1 MVVCSPSW
9 GGSACCMALKHTASC
24 WLLLAGGRQVGEHL
38 ALFLTAV
45 RLSRKPVPACSCCCM
60 LCWVTPVM
68 VLVLLLLLIVVVLDL
83 VMLLHQLLPVTGSMP
98 PRVPILWR

>member
-1 MVVCSPSW
+1 
-9 GGSACCMALKHTASC
+9 
-24 WLLLAGGRQVGEHL
+24 
-38 ALFLTAV
+38 
-45 RLSRKPVPACSCCCM
+45 M